1 MKEPERILITGFMAA
16 GKTTVGAALAAR
28 LGCNMLDLDQLITE
42 REGCSIQALID
53 ERGEALFR
61 EAETRALRQALEQGL
76 ARVITLGG
84 GTWTRDHNRLLIDK
98 HRGFTIWLDT
108 PFELCWQRI
117 MLAGDTRPLARN
129 QEGARKLYEER
140 RRLYELA
147 QLRIEVK
154 DERDAWMLADEIV
167 NALRQRT
174 RTGGLKSNDERLQG

>member
-16 GKTTVGAALAAR
+16 GKTTVGAALAER

-53 ERGEALFR
+53 ERGETLFR
-61 EAETRALRQALEQGL
+61 EAETRALREALEKKA

-84 GTWTRDHNRLLIDK
+84 GTWTRDHNRSLIDK

-117 MLAGDTRPLARN
+117 KLAGDTRPLARN
-129 QEGARKLYEER
+129 LEGARKLYEER
-140 RRLYELA
+140 RRLYRLA
-147 QLRIEVK
+147 PLRIEVK
-154 DERDAWMLADEIV
+154 DASDAGMIADEII
-167 NALRQRT
+167 NALQGFERT
-174 RTGGLKSNDERLQG
+174 